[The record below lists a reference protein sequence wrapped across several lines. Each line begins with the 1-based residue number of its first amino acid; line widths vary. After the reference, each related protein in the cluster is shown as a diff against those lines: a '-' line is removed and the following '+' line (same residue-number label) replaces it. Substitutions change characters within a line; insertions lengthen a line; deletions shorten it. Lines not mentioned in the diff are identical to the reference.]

1 MRWYQLYATGH
12 FGFPQP
18 ESGYAVATY
27 DSDYCDRCA
36 IGGVQRIPFR
46 FRSEPKAR
54 HSQFLQLN
62 WVFDEFFVRPEVA
75 TSLKE
80 AGITGVTF
88 GPALHDKTSRALG
101 TIQQLM
107 ISSVLSAALDIDGLQ
122 PVTCKPDN
130 EEGPPWCGGGEPRY
144 PPDYP
149 YCGRM
154 KYHWPQTRALRF
166 RPRPFQLAPDI
177 VRSFEWFGSGGSAS
191 RAILASERVIATI
204 EKNRWR
210 GIKWDAVEFAD

>member
-1 MRWYQLYATGH
+1 MPWYHLYATGH

-18 ESGYAVATY
+18 ESNYAVATY
-27 DSDYCDRCA
+27 DSGYCDRCA

-46 FRSEPKAR
+46 FRTEPNAR

-75 TSLKE
+75 TGLRE
-80 AGITGVTF
+80 AGITGVKF
-88 GPALHDKTSRALG
+88 GPALHHRSGRALE

-107 ISSVLSAALDIDGLQ
+107 ISSVLSGALDIVGLQ

-130 EEGPPWCGGGEPRY
+130 EEGPPWYGGGQPRY

-149 YCGRM
+149 YCGRV
-154 KYHWPQTRALRF
+154 KYHWPQGHALRF
-166 RPRPFQLAPDI
+166 RDHAFVSAPDI
-177 VRSFEWFGSGGSAS
+177 VKSLEWFGSGGSAS
-191 RAILASERVIATI
+191 RAILISERVVETF
-204 EKNRWR
+204 EKHRWR
-210 GIKWDAVEFAD
+210 GVKWDLIEFAR